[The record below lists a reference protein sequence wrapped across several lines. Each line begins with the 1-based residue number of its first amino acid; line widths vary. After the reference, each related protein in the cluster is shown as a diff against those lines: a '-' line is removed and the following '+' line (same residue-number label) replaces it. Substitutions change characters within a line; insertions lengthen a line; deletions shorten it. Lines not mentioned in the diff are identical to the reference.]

1 MKLTVKRFVGV
12 IVLAAAIGVFTQG
25 TARATGEYS
34 DAKVEAYVTAS
45 IAIDALINKWGPKI
59 DAAKS
64 EADANKMKE
73 QANTELTDAINK
85 VEGINSDEYQALAD
99 FAATDPG
106 MQRRLQTAFEK
117 RMGK

>member
-1 MKLTVKRFVGV
+1 MKLTVRGFVGA

-25 TARATGEYS
+25 TARAGGEFT

-45 IAIDALINKWGPKI
+45 IAIDTLINKWGPKI

-64 EADANKMKE
+64 EEEANKMKE
-73 QANTELTDAINK
+73 QANGELVAAIDK
-85 VEGINSDEYQALAD
+85 VDGINSNEYQALAD
-99 FAATDPG
+99 VAATDPN
-106 MQRRLQTAFEK
+106 MQQRLKKAFEK